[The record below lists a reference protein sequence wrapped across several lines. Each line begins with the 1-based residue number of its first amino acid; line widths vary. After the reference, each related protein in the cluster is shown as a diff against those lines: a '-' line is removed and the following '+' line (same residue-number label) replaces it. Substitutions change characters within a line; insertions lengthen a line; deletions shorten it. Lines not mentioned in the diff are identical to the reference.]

1 MDEMTN
7 EINVTEETTSTD
19 VIPTNDIYEPEYES
33 EEKGGFALMAGVTL
47 AGAAI
52 GAGVVLGRKKLA
64 KKWEEHQIKKLEKK
78 GYSITYTE
86 TIEPE
91 NSKDTEEVN
100 QSESGKK
107 SK

>member
-1 MDEMTN
+1 MEEMTN

-19 VIPTNDIYEPEYES
+19 VIPTNGIYEPEYES
-33 EEKGGFALMAGVTL
+33 EEKGGFALVAGVTL

-52 GAGVVLGRKKLA
+52 GAGVVLGRKNLA

-91 NSKDTEEVN
+91 NSEDTEDVN

>member
-1 MDEMTN
+1 MEEMTN

-19 VIPTNDIYEPEYES
+19 VIPTNDIYEPECES
-33 EEKGGFALMAGVTL
+33 EGKSGFALVAGVTL

-64 KKWEEHQIKKLEKK
+64 KKWEEHQIKKLEEK

-86 TIEPE
+86 TIAPE
-91 NSKDTEEVN
+91 NSEDAEKVN
-100 QSESGKK
+100 QGESGKK

>member
-1 MDEMTN
+1 MEKMTN

-33 EEKGGFALMAGVTL
+33 EEKDGFSLIAGVIL

-52 GAGVVLGRKKLA
+52 GAGAVLARKKLA
-64 KKWEEHQIKKLEKK
+64 KKWEEHQIKKLEEK

-86 TIEPE
+86 TIAPE
-91 NSKDTEEVN
+91 NSEDAEKVN
-100 QSESGKK
+100 QGESGKK